1 MNNLPDFN
9 SLTLREQVAQMV
21 VVRASGHLYDHQI
34 EYPQWEAPNQ
44 NLQAWLG
51 EGIGGVIL
59 VGGSAAEV
67 WARSQQLQAWAKFPL
82 LIAADLEEGVG
93 QRFSGA
99 TWFPPP
105 MALQSL
111 PPNQA
116 KQFATEMGRIT
127 AQEAAAL
134 GINWLFAPVVDVNN
148 NPANPVINVRAFGE
162 SSADVIALSG
172 AFIEGAKNHQ
182 VLTTAKHF
190 PGHGDTEVDSHL
202 QTPKLN
208 LDRQRFNQVELPP
221 FAAAIAQGVDSVMSA
236 HIFAPVLDAQNI
248 ATLSPKILTDLL
260 RGELGFEGLIVTDA
274 LVMGGVADRYDPATV
289 AVNAVLAG
297 ADILLMP
304 VDPIVTIEAVC
315 EAVERG
321 EIERDRILA
330 SLERIWQ
337 AKQRVC
343 GAEILQPTFEQLTNV
358 VGNAANLAVVEQIA
372 QSSIRLCPGNLNID
386 RHNPPLNLLIV
397 DDQLGCSKYLNLQSP
412 AITMFAALGCEHLL
426 VDWRSLAHLE
436 VANLPNLIVQIF
448 SRGNPYRG
456 SAGIGDR
463 TEALIQR
470 LVTEDKLA
478 AVLVYGSPYNLDAIL
493 PKLPPSIPWAFSYSQ
508 QPIAQEILI
517 NMLELGRTKI

>member
-1 MNNLPDFN
+1 MKKLPDFN

-21 VVRASGHLYDHQI
+21 VVRASGHLWDHQI
-34 EYPQWEAPNQ
+34 EYPQWEAPNRE
-44 NLQAWLG
+44 LQAWLA
-51 EGIGGVIL
+51 EGVGGVIL

-67 WARSQQLQAWAKFPL
+67 WTRSQQLQAWAKLPL

-93 QRFSGA
+93 QRFAGA

-111 PPNQA
+111 PPETA
-116 KQFATEMGRIT
+116 KQYASEMGRIT

-172 AFIEGAKNHQ
+172 AFIEGAKNNN

-221 FAAAIAQGVDSVMSA
+221 FVAAIAKGVDSIMSA

-248 ATLSPKILTDLL
+248 ATLSPKILDKLL
-260 RGELGFEGLIVTDA
+260 RQELGFDGLIVTDA
-274 LVMGGVADRYDPATV
+274 LVMGGVADRYDPAFV

-315 EAVERG
+315 RAVEAG
-321 EIERDRILA
+321 EIPRDRILA
-330 SLERIWQ
+330 SLTRIWQ

-343 GAEILQPTFEQLTNV
+343 SPEIPSFEQLTDE
-358 VGNAANLAVVEQIA
+358 VGSAANLDMARQIA
-372 QSSIRLCPGNLNID
+372 QGSIRMCPGNLNLD
-386 RHNPPLNLLIV
+386 RAEPPLNLLIV
-397 DDQLGCSKYLNLQSP
+397 DDQLGCSKYINRRSP
-412 AITMFAALGCEHLL
+412 AITEFQAYGCEHLL
-426 VDWRSLAHLE
+426 VDWRSLAALDLQD
-436 VANLPNLIVQIF
+436 LPALILQVF

-456 SAGIGDR
+456 SAGMGDR
-463 TEALIQR
+463 TEALIEQ
-470 LVTEDKLA
+470 LVNEDKLI
-478 AVLVYGSPYNLDAIL
+478 AVLVYGSPYNLDLIL
-493 PKLPPSIPWAFSYSQ
+493 PKLPPSIPWAFSYGQ
-508 QPIAQEILI
+508 QPIAQAVLI
-517 NMLELGRTKI
+517 AALQTGK

>member
-1 MNNLPDFN
+1 MKNLPDFN
-9 SLTLREQVAQMV
+9 SLTLRQQVAQMV

-44 NLQAWLG
+44 DLQAWLA

-67 WARSQQLQAWAKFPL
+67 WARSQQLQAWARVPL
-82 LIAADLEEGVG
+82 LVAADLEEGVG
-93 QRFSGA
+93 QRFAGA

-111 PPNQA
+111 PPDQA
-116 KQFATEMGRIT
+116 KQLASEMGRIT

-172 AFIEGAKNHQ
+172 AFIEGAKNHH

-190 PGHGDTEVDSHL
+190 PGHGDTETDSHL

-221 FAAAIAQGVDSVMSA
+221 FVAAIAKGVDSIMSA

-248 ATLSPKILTDLL
+248 ATLSPKILTKLL
-260 RGELGFEGLIVTDA
+260 RQELGFEGLIVTDA
-274 LVMGGVADRYDPATV
+274 LVMGGVADRYDAALV

-315 EAVERG
+315 AAVERG
-321 EIERDRILA
+321 EIDRERILA
-330 SLERIWQ
+330 SLVRIWQ
-337 AKQRVC
+337 AKERVC
-343 GAEILQPTFEQLTNV
+343 IPEILQPPFEKLTDQ
-358 VGNAANLAVVEQIA
+358 VGSVANLEVAQQIA
-372 QSSIRLCPGNLNID
+372 QGSIRLGQGSLSID
-386 RHNPPLNLLIV
+386 RHHPPLNLLIV
-397 DDQLGCSKYLNLQSP
+397 DDQLSCSKYLNLQAP
-412 AITMFAALGCEHLL
+412 AINQFQAYGCEHLL
-426 VDWRSLAHLE
+426 VDWRSLAELDLQT
-436 VANLPNLIVQIF
+436 LPVTIVQIF

-456 SAGIGDR
+456 TASMGDR
-463 TEALIQR
+463 TEALIQN
-470 LVTEDKLA
+470 LVTADKLV
-478 AVLVYGSPYNLDAIL
+478 AVLVYGSPYNLDVIV
-493 PKLPPSIPWAFSYSQ
+493 PQLPPNVPWAFSYGQ
-508 QPIAQEILI
+508 QAIAQNVLI
-517 NMLELGRTKI
+517 SALQAAE

>member
-21 VVRASGHLYDHQI
+21 VARASGHLYDHQI
-34 EYPQWEAPNQ
+34 EYPQWEAPNP
-44 NLQAWLG
+44 NLQTWL
-51 EGIGGVIL
+51 ELGIGGVIL

-67 WARSQQLQAWAKFPL
+67 WARSQQLQSWAKVPL
-82 LIAADLEEGVG
+82 FIAADLEEGVG

-111 PPNQA
+111 PPNRA
-116 KQFATEMGRIT
+116 KQYAAEMGRIT

-148 NPANPVINVRAFGE
+148 NPANPVINVRSFGE

-172 AFIEGAKNHQ
+172 AFIEGAKNYH

-208 LDRQRFNQVELPP
+208 LDRQRFNQIELPP
-221 FAAAIAQGVDSVMSA
+221 FVAAIAKGVDSIMSA

-260 RGELGFEGLIVTDA
+260 RQELGFNGLIVTDA

-321 EIERDRILA
+321 EIERDRITA

-343 GAEILQPTFEQLTNV
+343 GAEMLQPSLENLTDV
-358 VGNAANLAVVEQIA
+358 VGNAANLAVVEQIV
-372 QSSIRLCPGNLNID
+372 QGSIRLCPGNLSID

-397 DDQLGCSKYLNLQSP
+397 DDQLNCDAYLNRRSP
-412 AITMFAALGCEHLL
+412 AITTFQTHGCEHLL
-426 VDWRSLAHLE
+426 IDWRSLAYLDRQ
-436 VANLPNLIVQIF
+436 NLPNVVVQIF

-456 SAGIGDR
+456 SAGMGDR
-463 TEALIQR
+463 TEALIEQ
-470 LVTEDKLA
+470 LVNEDKLA
-478 AVLVYGSPYNLDAIL
+478 AVLIYGSPYNLDAIL
-493 PKLPPSIPWAFSYSQ
+493 PKLPPNLPWAFSYSQ
-508 QPIAQEILI
+508 QPIAQELLI
-517 NMLELGRTKI
+517 SALQIGNE